1 MAAEFERP
9 VLLFSGGKDSIV
21 MVRLAEKAFWPARIP
36 FPLMHV
42 DTGHNFQ
49 EVIDYRDRRVEELG
63 VQLGRGLGAGVDR
76 RRAGS
81 SRRPARAPAATGCR
95 PTTLLDA
102 IESNGFDAVFG
113 GGRRDEEKARAKE
126 RVYSFRDEFG
136 QWDPKNQRPELWNLY
151 NGRHRKGE
159 HIRVFP
165 LSNWTELD
173 IWQYI
178 EDEDIEIPSIYYAH
192 QREVFRRD
200 GMWLAVSPFIT
211 LMDGEEPV
219 EMTVRYRTVGDASCT
234 GAVES
239 PAATVDE
246 VIAEVAGV
254 ADHRARRHPGRR
266 QVHRGRHG
274 RPQARGVLL
283 MGTMAEMLRFA
294 TAGSVDDGKSTL
306 IGRLLLD
313 TKQIFEDQLEAVERT
328 SRDRGFDY
336 TNLALLTDGLRAER
350 EQGITID
357 VAYRYFAT
365 PKRKF
370 IIADTPGHVQ
380 YTRNMVTGASTADLA
395 LVLIDA
401 RKGVLE
407 QSRRHAVIASLLQV
421 PHLVLCVNKMDLV
434 DYSPGALR
442 RDQRRVHRVRHQARH
457 RRPHVHPGLGAA
469 RRQRRDA
476 LAEHAVVRGPDAAA
490 PPRERATSRPTAT

>member
-1 MAAEFERP
+1 
-9 VLLFSGGKDSIV
+9 
-21 MVRLAEKAFWPARIP
+21 
-36 FPLMHV
+36 MHV

-49 EVIDYRDRRVEELG
+49 EVLDYRDRRVEELG
-63 VQLGRGLGAGVDR
+63 VQLVVASVQESIDQGRVVEETGP
-76 RRAGS
+76 RA
-81 SRRPARAPAATGCR
+81 SRNRLQTV
-95 PTTLLDA
+95 TLLDA
-102 IESNGFDAVFG
+102 ISEQRFDAVFG

-126 RVYSFRDEFG
+126 RVYSFRDDFG

-178 EDEDIEIPSIYYAH
+178 EDDGIELPSIYYAH
-192 QREVFRRD
+192 RREVFRRD

-239 PAATVDE
+239 PRGDGRRRHRRGRR
-246 VIAEVAGV
+246 VAH
-254 ADHRARRHPGRR
+254 HRARRHPGRR
-266 QVHRGRHG
+266 PVHRGRHG

-283 MGTMAEMLRFA
+283 DGA
-294 TAGSVDDGKSTL
+294 TDRWSCCGSRRRGRSTTARARSS
-306 IGRLLLD
+306 GGCCSTPSRSS
-313 TKQIFEDQLEAVERT
+313 RT
-328 SRDRGFDY
+328 SSSRSSARSRDRGFDY

-365 PKRKF
+365 P
-370 IIADTPGHVQ
+370 AAQVHH
-380 YTRNMVTGASTADLA
+380 
-395 LVLIDA
+395 
-401 RKGVLE
+401 
-407 QSRRHAVIASLLQV
+407 RRHA
-421 PHLVLCVNKMDLV
+421 
-434 DYSPGALR
+434 
-442 RDQRRVHRVRHQARH
+442 
-457 RRPHVHPGLGAA
+457 
-469 RRQRRDA
+469 
-476 LAEHAVVRGPDAAA
+476 
-490 PPRERATSRPTAT
+490 RATCSTRATW

>member
-1 MAAEFERP
+1 M
-9 VLLFSGGKDSIV
+9 
-21 MVRLAEKAFWPARIP
+21 
-36 FPLMHV
+36 
-42 DTGHNFQ
+42 
-49 EVIDYRDRRVEELG
+49 
-63 VQLGRGLGAGVDR
+63 
-76 RRAGS
+76 
-81 SRRPARAPAATGCR
+81 
-95 PTTLLDA
+95 
-102 IESNGFDAVFG
+102 FG

-126 RVYSFRDEFG
+126 RVYSFRDDFG

-178 EDEDIEIPSIYYAH
+178 EDDDIEIPSIYYAH
-192 QREVFRRD
+192 RREVFRRD

-219 EMTVRYRTVGDASCT
+219 EMTRALPHRGRRIVHRRGR
-234 GAVES
+234 
-239 PAATVDE
+239 
-246 VIAEVAGV
+246 VAGGDRRRRDRRGRGV
-254 ADHRARRHPGRR
+254 AHHRARRDPGRR
-266 QVHRGRHG
+266 QVHRSRHG

-283 MGTMAEMLRFA
+283 AMSEMLRFA

-313 TKQIFEDQLEAVERT
+313 TKQIFEDQLESVERAAATAASTTPT
-328 SRDRGFDY
+328 SRCSPTACAPSGS
-336 TNLALLTDGLRAER
+336 RASR
-350 EQGITID
+350 STSPT
-357 VAYRYFAT
+357 AT
-365 PKRKF
+365 SRRPRRKF

-421 PHLVLCVNKMDLV
+421 KHLVLCVNKMDLV
-434 DYSPGALR
+434 EYSQERFDEICAEFTEFAA
-442 RDQRRVHRVRHQARH
+442 QARH

-469 RRQRRDA
+469 RRQHHVSTRRTC
-476 LAEHAVVRGPDAAA
+476 RGSRARRCCTTSSTSTSRSDRNLIDMRFPVQYVIRPMSHDHHDYRSYAGQVASGIAA
-490 PPRERATSRPTAT
+490 PGRRGRGAAERLHHHGRRRRRVRRPDRGGRRRRCR